1 VQQYFLSKLILP
13 PLMVGG
19 VYNRIQGENWS
30 DSWLWPRCA
39 NLKRKQIHKSI
50 RHMYPR
56 EDTSW
61 DSEDDDQIN
70 VYDLPASRPR
80 DPLPTETIV
89 ATGGITAAAS
99 SPNDMPVTATKRGRR
114 GRPKGTTKGTNH
126 NASKPPQQ
134 GSKKRRQ
141 GNRAEIVSGNT
152 TPTSTSTIP
161 QIPLNSKKRLLTP
174 EHTINSENGSSKHQG
189 MEGRQLECED
199 SSGDDEDT
207 AARGSRKR
215 QGVERRRQHEYVGDE
230 ELSRDSQ
237 ELPVNDEYVPE
248 DDEGRLGDEERASHE
263 DPDEVWAND
272 NVTLDDEVREVD
284 EGSLREEAKA
294 SHEGREEVWVNDN
307 VTVEDRVME
316 ISGDATLVHLYATRY
331 PGLM

>member
-1 VQQYFLSKLILP
+1 
-13 PLMVGG
+13 
-19 VYNRIQGENWS
+19 
-30 DSWLWPRCA
+30 
-39 NLKRKQIHKSI
+39 
-50 RHMYPR
+50 
-56 EDTSW
+56 
-61 DSEDDDQIN
+61 
-70 VYDLPASRPR
+70 
-80 DPLPTETIV
+80 
-89 ATGGITAAAS
+89 
-99 SPNDMPVTATKRGRR
+99 
-114 GRPKGTTKGTNH
+114 
-126 NASKPPQQ
+126 
-134 GSKKRRQ
+134 
-141 GNRAEIVSGNT
+141 
-152 TPTSTSTIP
+152 
-161 QIPLNSKKRLLTP
+161 
-174 EHTINSENGSSKHQG
+174 

-263 DPDEVWAND
+263 DPDEVWEND
-272 NVTLDDEVREVD
+272 NVTVDDEVREVD